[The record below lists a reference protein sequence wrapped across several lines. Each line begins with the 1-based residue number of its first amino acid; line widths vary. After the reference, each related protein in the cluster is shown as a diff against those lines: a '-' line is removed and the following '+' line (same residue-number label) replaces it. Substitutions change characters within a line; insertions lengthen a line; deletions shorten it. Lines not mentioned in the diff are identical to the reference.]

1 MRGETFLSAGERVN
15 GAGEEGRVSS
25 GRVGRTGRCPGRRTG
40 PRAGQAGA
48 GSQARAAW
56 TRAVTPV
63 ARVGSTTGAKRGE
76 WYWKTQGGH
85 EHPGPGDHPGDE
97 RARDARL
104 LGEPPGQGEH
114 TGADHG
120 ADDHGD
126 QAGQR
131 RLGRSGR
138 GTPGLR
144 SCGTHGLPLQGS
156 SGAGMVT
163 SGPHATTTRG
173 GARVPERGRGPAAKH
188 GSPRTRSRATSGP
201 PGSSRSPAR
210 RYSGGASRWQA
221 TGTRIHS
228 TPAERPTASRRVHDQ
243 QHGSALCLIRHVL
256 GALVPLVGP
265 PPARKGD
272 RRPRPTGPDR
282 RLDPAPRSVEDRLS

>member
-1 MRGETFLSAGERVN
+1 MRGGTFLSAGERVN

-56 TRAVTPV
+56 NRAVTPV
-63 ARVGSTTGAKRGE
+63 ARVGSTTGAKWGE
-76 WYWKTQGGH
+76 WYWKTQGEH

-114 TGADHG
+114 TGADRG

-163 SGPHATTTRG
+163 SGPHATTIRG
-173 GARVPERGRGPAAKH
+173 GSPGPGTRPRPAAARLSPDAVAGDVRPTGFLTVPGTPVQRGRLPG
-188 GSPRTRSRATSGP
+188 GRPRNRG
-201 PGSSRSPAR
+201 
-210 RYSGGASRWQA
+210 
-221 TGTRIHS
+221 IHS
-228 TPAERPTASRRVHDQ
+228 TPAERPTAFPA
-243 QHGSALCLIRHVL
+243 SARS
-256 GALVPLVGP
+256 A
-265 PPARKGD
+265 AR
-272 RRPRPTGPDR
+272 
-282 RLDPAPRSVEDRLS
+282 